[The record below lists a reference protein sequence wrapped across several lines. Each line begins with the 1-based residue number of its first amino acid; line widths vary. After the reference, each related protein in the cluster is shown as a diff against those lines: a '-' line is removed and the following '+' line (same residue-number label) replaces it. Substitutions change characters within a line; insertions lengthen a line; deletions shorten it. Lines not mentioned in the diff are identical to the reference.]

1 MIGKTVTSTRV
12 EMSEVM
18 TPTHANFLGKVFGG
32 SILAL
37 LDLVAYATASR
48 FAGTVCVTASFD
60 RVDFHMPIE
69 VGELVTC
76 IGSVSFVGRTSV
88 EVTVEVYAENIFE
101 GLRRHT
107 NTARI
112 TMVALKE
119 GKPTPVPPLVCETR
133 EDKLKFLEGKMRRAL
148 RTKHREEYTLAAKGL
163 AVAEDAELDRL
174 IAEG

>member
-1 MIGKTVTSTRV
+1 MIGKPVSSTRV

-112 TMVALKE
+112 TMVS
-119 GKPTPVPPLVCETR
+119 PLTGESVTMNQS
-133 EDKLKFLEGKMRRAL
+133 LTA
-148 RTKHREEYTLAAKGL
+148 TTLTS
-163 AVAEDAELDRL
+163 
-174 IAEG
+174 

>member
-1 MIGKTVTSTRV
+1 MTGKTVASTLV
-12 EMSEVM
+12 QMSEVM

-48 FAGTVCVTASFD
+48 FAGTICVTASFD

-76 IGSVSFVGRTSV
+76 KGRVTFVGRTSV
-88 EVTVEVYAENIFE
+88 EVTVDVFAENILV
-101 GLRRHT
+101 GVRRQT

-112 TMVALKE
+112 TMVALKD
-119 GKPTPVPPLVCETR
+119 GKPTPVPRLICETR
-133 EDKLKFLEGKMRRAL
+133 EDKIQFLEGKFRREL
-148 RTKHREEYTLAAKGL
+148 RSKHSGEISQTLEGL
-163 AVAEDAELDRL
+163 ADASEEELNRL
-174 IAEG
+174 LASK